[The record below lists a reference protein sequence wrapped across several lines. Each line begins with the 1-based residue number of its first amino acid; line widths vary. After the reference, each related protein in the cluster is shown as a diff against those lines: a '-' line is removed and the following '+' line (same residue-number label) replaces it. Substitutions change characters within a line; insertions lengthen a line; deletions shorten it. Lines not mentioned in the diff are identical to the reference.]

1 MNLNDKIKKHDLL
14 IEGLN
19 DNIDNLLNEG
29 LSLYDVYKFYRNPT
43 LYLSKTVIGK
53 MIGLATDELQKKQ
66 DEIDDAEIRGEIKEL
81 MVSIKE
87 LQSIIKSLSE
97 RKKQNLQ
104 FNDVW
109 LEFKGETKLD
119 IPNFKPGFERDL
131 IGTMKFKVV
140 GIDEENKYMELKH
153 ESFGRKSIIKLY
165 YNTLDTYV
173 DQIGDA
179 SLIYSKHGDP
189 DMDPVKGTENKV
201 MYKITKK
208 Q

>member
-19 DNIDNLLNEG
+19 DNINNLLNEG
-29 LSLYDVYKFYRNPT
+29 IGLYDVYKFYRNPA

-53 MIGLATDELQKKQ
+53 MIGLAADELQQKQ
-66 DEIDDAEIRGEIKEL
+66 DELDDAEIRGDIKEL

-87 LQSIIKSLSE
+87 LQTIIKSLSE

-109 LEFKGETKLD
+109 IEFKGETKLD
-119 IPNFKPGFERDL
+119 IPNFRPGFERDL

-153 ESFGRKSIIKLY
+153 DSFGKKSIIKLY

-189 DMDPVKGTENKV
+189 DIEPIKGTENKV